1 MALGTVSG
9 WSQITP
15 EIHIQNVERPLF
27 GFFKVPMANNIEPE
41 SPLGV
46 SIYSGAAVGLI
57 QSADEQWERLM
68 WEFESGERRI
78 LMSDSAIPP
87 KIFDESGLP
96 HVNPLFIR

>member
-9 WSQITP
+9 WEQITP

-46 SIYSGAAVGLI
+46 SIYSGAGVR
-57 QSADEQWERLM
+57 ERGA
-68 WEFESGERRI
+68 SNPYERQR
-78 LMSDSAIPP
+78 DPAAN
-87 KIFDESGLP
+87 F
-96 HVNPLFIR
+96 